1 MTSMS
6 NPLIAP
12 DGTVARTVD
21 HATSTA
27 HRVIDKASET
37 LHPGVDHLAAG
48 AHQAVNSLSDAT
60 TRTAET
66 LELRGKQLLE
76 AQSRLTAKCCTQ
88 VRERPLT
95 SIGIAVAAGWLL
107 GWLLR
112 QR

>member
-1 MTSMS
+1 MTMTS
-6 NPLIAP
+6 NALIAP
-12 DGTVARTVD
+12 TGAVASTVD
-21 HATSTA
+21 HATNTA
-27 HRVIDKASET
+27 HRAIDKASGT

-48 AHQAVNSLSDAT
+48 AHQAVNTLAGAT

-66 LELRGKQLLE
+66 LELRGKQLLD
-76 AQSRLTAKCCTQ
+76 AQSRLTARCCAQ

-95 SIGIAVAAGWLL
+95 SIGIAVAGGMLL

>member
-1 MTSMS
+1 MSIMS

-12 DGTVARTVD
+12 DGAVARTVD
-21 HATSTA
+21 QATSTA
-27 HRVIDKASET
+27 HRVIDKAYDT

-48 AHQAVNSLSDAT
+48 AHQAVNSLSGAT

-66 LELRGKQLLE
+66 LELRGKQLLD
-76 AQSRLTAKCCTQ
+76 AQSRLTARCCAQ

-95 SIGIAVAAGWLL
+95 SIGIAVAGGLLL

>member
-1 MTSMS
+1 MTLMS

-27 HRVIDKASET
+27 HRAIDKASDT

-48 AHQAVNSLSDAT
+48 AHQAVNTLAGAT

-66 LELRGKQLLE
+66 LELRGKQLID
-76 AQSRLTAKCCTQ
+76 AQTRLTARCCAQ

-95 SIGIAVAAGWLL
+95 SIGIAAAGGLLL

-112 QR
+112 HR